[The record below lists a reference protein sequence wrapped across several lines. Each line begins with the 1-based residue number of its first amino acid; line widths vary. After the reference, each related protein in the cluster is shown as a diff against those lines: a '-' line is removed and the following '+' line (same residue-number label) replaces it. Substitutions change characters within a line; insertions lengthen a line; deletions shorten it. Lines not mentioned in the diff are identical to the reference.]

1 MATSYYNKRTKRLLM
16 SIINQ
21 SVEEQI
27 SFRIKEVENVLGY
40 VKAHVSSGAKQKA
53 LKESSNLEDQI
64 YKLKELLKAP

>member
-1 MATSYYNKRTKRLLM
+1 M
-16 SIINQ
+16 NQ
-21 SVEEQI
+21 SIEEQI

-64 YKLKELLKAP
+64 GKLKELLKAP